1 MRGMTGPELKDL
13 REKAGVTQA
22 QLALR
27 AGWSHRA
34 VVSQIEGRVLVAP
47 GTAQRYL
54 KALTEEQASRVS
66 A

>member
-1 MRGMTGPELKDL
+1 MTGPELKAL
-13 REKAGVTQA
+13 RENAGVTQSQIA
-22 QLALR
+22 SR

-34 VVSQIEGRVLVAP
+34 VVSQIEGRVSVAP

-54 KALTEEQASRVS
+54 KALTEEQASRVL